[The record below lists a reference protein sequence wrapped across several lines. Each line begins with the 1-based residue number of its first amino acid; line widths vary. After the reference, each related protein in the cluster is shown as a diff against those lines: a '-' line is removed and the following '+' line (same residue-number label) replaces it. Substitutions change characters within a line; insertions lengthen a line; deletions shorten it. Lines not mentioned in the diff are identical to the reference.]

1 MSYRLICED
10 CGQEH
15 DTTTYRVHCE
25 SCGGL
30 FDAEYSGEN
39 TTDLG
44 RRSGVR
50 GIAKYLATLPITD
63 PANFVSMGEGDTPV
77 IPLPRVA
84 QLLGL
89 SHVDGKLEYVNP
101 TGSFKDRGN
110 AVQVSVL
117 KELGVTEVEHITGGN
132 QGHSFAAYCARAG
145 ITYHGF
151 PLKAG
156 EFHPKIQAIAFH
168 GTEMHWVDG
177 DRAVANDEARRF
189 AEDAGVLQMK
199 YEENIYFVE
208 GQKTMAYEIGDELDY
223 LPDHIIVPVGQG
235 SILHGLW
242 RGFKEMVAAGRIARI
257 PKLYG
262 VQTEETQPIIAAY
275 EGREWTPYLGTA
287 TSSANGIGVKNPPRI
302 GSLVAA
308 LTESGGR
315 PVTVSETSLRSWQK
329 RLAELE
335 GLFIEPTSA
344 IVLGALENLKEQNY
358 IKNHETVLL
367 PFTGFGMKEPIPH

>member
-15 DTTTYRVHCE
+15 DTTRYRVYCE

-30 FDAEYSGEN
+30 FDAQYSGEN
-39 TTDLG
+39 TTNLA

-63 PANFVSMGEGDTPV
+63 PANLVSMGEGDTPV
-77 IPLPRVA
+77 VPLPRVA

-242 RGFKEMVAAGRIARI
+242 RGFKEMVADGRIARI

-344 IVLGALENLKEQNY
+344 IVLGALENLKEQGY